1 MCIRDRLK
9 TGKVETPIDGGVPF
23 WIVSLVFHLLIIIFL
38 ARIIMPSEEERT
50 VSLTVNDPI
59 EDYEE
64 EELIQDI
71 QFDDLPEEIG
81 AAGEASLDTAAA
93 QATIVDVAI
102 EDPIDLKLTEHEVG
116 EIVTSDNFMEAT
128 ADSLSPVAVKGK
140 VGNSVKAA
148 SGAVDRLTFEILQSM
163 EERNTVVVW
172 LFDQSASLMR
182 QRAEIL
188 SRFDK
193 IYEEL
198 GVVQAAGHKSF
209 DSKSGKP
216 LTTQVYAFGNNCLLY
231 TSPSPRDATLSRMPS
246 SA

>member
-1 MCIRDRLK
+1 MSIRSLRRWWQLK

-64 EELIQDI
+64 EEMIQDI

-163 EERNTVVVW
+163 EERNTVVVY
-172 LFDQSASLMR
+172 QQGRS
-182 QRAEIL
+182 
-188 SRFDK
+188 
-193 IYEEL
+193 
-198 GVVQAAGHKSF
+198 
-209 DSKSGKP
+209 
-216 LTTQVYAFGNNCLLY
+216 
-231 TSPSPRDATLSRMPS
+231 
-246 SA
+246 